1 MKTNLEKLEKC
12 QTKLSVVV
20 EPEEWKN
27 AQQKEFKKLA
37 DQTTV
42 PGFRKGHAPENLVKT
57 KVNHAEVLRRAADA
71 MIDVAYKNAIK
82 EHQLKPYYQPELNIV
97 KMDDDQFEFDIT
109 FIGAPT
115 VKLGGYKDIEVKKD
129 KVKVTK
135 EEVDHEVSHI
145 LDRYAELVSKDG
157 KAEEGDTVVIDF
169 KGFKDNEEFEGGSAE
184 GYSLELGSH
193 SFIPG
198 FEEGVVGMK
207 REESKDIEL
216 TFPED
221 YMAKELAGQKV
232 VFNVIVHD
240 IKKRVIPDLDEE
252 FFKDLDM
259 EGVSN
264 KEELEKVVEEEIKAQ
279 KEREADNKFIEDL
292 LEKASKN
299 MKVEIDEEIIDAETD
314 RMYKNFIEKLK
325 MQGVTEELYF
335 AYSGAKKE
343 DIMKDMKKEAE
354 KRVAYRY
361 LLEAIVK
368 AEEITI
374 SDKDAKDEVKK
385 MADMYKMTEEDI
397 MKELGSLEV
406 VKYDLAMQKA
416 IELLKEN
423 N

>member
-1 MKTNLEKLEKC
+1 MKKEIKYVVNGEEWNKAQDAAFKKISGKHKIDGFRVGKAPRNVFEKKYGTGDIISEAMEDLVQKKYGEVIITEKLIP
-12 QTKLSVVV
+12 VV
-20 EPEEWKN
+20 EP
-27 AQQKEFKKLA
+27 KL
-37 DQTTV
+37 
-42 PGFRKGHAPENLVKT
+42 E
-57 KVNHAEVLRRAADA
+57 
-71 MIDVAYKNAIK
+71 
-82 EHQLKPYYQPELNIV
+82 IV
-97 KMDDDQFEFDIT
+97 KADDEGFEVNMT
-109 FIGAPT
+109 FILDPEVT
-115 VKLGGYKDIEVKKD
+115 LGEYKGLKVKKD

-232 VFNVIVHD
+232 VFNVTVHD
-240 IKKRVIPDLDEE
+240 IKKRVIPELDEE

-259 EGVSN
+259 EGVTN
-264 KEELEKVVEEEIKAQ
+264 KEELNKVVEEEIKTQ
-279 KEREADNKFIEDL
+279 KEHDAENKYIDDL
-292 LEKASKN
+292 LEAASKN
-299 MKVEIDEEIIDAETD
+299 MTIDLDEEIVDAEVE
-314 RMYKNFIEKLK
+314 RMYKEFTNRLK
-325 MQGVTEELYF
+325 MQGIDEELYF
-335 AYSGAKKE
+335 AYAKVTKE
-343 DIMKDMKKEAE
+343 KVKEDMKKEAE
-354 KRVAYRY
+354 TRVKYRY

-368 AEEITI
+368 AEKIEI
-374 SDKDAKDEVKK
+374 SEKDAKAELKK
-385 MADMYKMTEEDI
+385 MAEDYKMTEEDLL
-397 MKELGSLEV
+397 KEFNNSLEV
-406 VKYDLAMQKA
+406 LKYDLAMRKA
-416 IELLKEN
+416 IEVLKEN

>member
-1 MKTNLEKLEKC
+1 MKKQVNYKVNGEEWKEAKDKAFNKLVKKVKIDGFREGKVPRNVFEKKYGTGDIISDAMEDLVQKKYGEVIITEKLIP
-12 QTKLSVVV
+12 VV
-20 EPEEWKN
+20 EP
-27 AQQKEFKKLA
+27 KL
-37 DQTTV
+37 
-42 PGFRKGHAPENLVKT
+42 E
-57 KVNHAEVLRRAADA
+57 
-71 MIDVAYKNAIK
+71 
-82 EHQLKPYYQPELNIV
+82 IV
-97 KMDDDQFEFDIT
+97 KADDEGFEVNMT
-109 FIGAPT
+109 FILDPEVT
-115 VKLGGYKDIEVKKD
+115 LGEYKGLKVKKD

-157 KAEEGDTVVIDF
+157 KAEEGDTVVID
-169 KGFKDNEEFEGGSAE
+169 FKDNEEFEGGSAE

-232 VFNVIVHD
+232 VFNVTVHD

-299 MKVEIDEEIIDAETD
+299 MKVEIDEEIIAAETD

>member
-1 MKTNLEKLEKC
+1 
-12 QTKLSVVV
+12 
-20 EPEEWKN
+20 
-27 AQQKEFKKLA
+27 
-37 DQTTV
+37 
-42 PGFRKGHAPENLVKT
+42 
-57 KVNHAEVLRRAADA
+57 
-71 MIDVAYKNAIK
+71 
-82 EHQLKPYYQPELNIV
+82 
-97 KMDDDQFEFDIT
+97 
-109 FIGAPT
+109 
-115 VKLGGYKDIEVKKD
+115 
-129 KVKVTK
+129 
-135 EEVDHEVSHI
+135 
-145 LDRYAELVSKDG
+145 
-157 KAEEGDTVVIDF
+157 
-169 KGFKDNEEFEGGSAE
+169 
-184 GYSLELGSH
+184 
-193 SFIPG
+193 
-198 FEEGVVGMK
+198 
-207 REESKDIEL
+207 
-216 TFPED
+216 
-221 YMAKELAGQKV
+221 
-232 VFNVIVHD
+232 
-240 IKKRVIPDLDEE
+240 
-252 FFKDLDM
+252 M

-264 KEELEKVVEEEIKAQ
+264 KEELEKVVEDEIKAQ

>member
-1 MKTNLEKLEKC
+1 MKKQVNYKVNGEEWKEAKDKAFNKLVKKVKVDGFREGKVPRNVFEKKYGTGDIISEAMEDLVQKKYSEVIITEKLIP
-12 QTKLSVVV
+12 VV
-20 EPEEWKN
+20 EP
-27 AQQKEFKKLA
+27 KL
-37 DQTTV
+37 
-42 PGFRKGHAPENLVKT
+42 E
-57 KVNHAEVLRRAADA
+57 
-71 MIDVAYKNAIK
+71 
-82 EHQLKPYYQPELNIV
+82 IV
-97 KMDDDQFEFDIT
+97 KADDEGFEVNMT
-109 FIGAPT
+109 FILNPEVT
-115 VKLGGYKDIEVKKD
+115 LGEYKGLKVKKD

-135 EEVDHEVSHI
+135 EEVDHEVGHI

-232 VFNVIVHD
+232 VFNVTVHD

-299 MKVEIDEEIIDAETD
+299 MKVEIDEEIIDDEAN
-314 RMYKNFIEKLK
+314 RMYKNFIERLK
-325 MQGVTEELYF
+325 MQGVDEELYF

-343 DIMKDMKKEAE
+343 DIMKDMRKEAE

-361 LLEAIVK
+361 LLESIVK

-374 SDKDAKDEVKK
+374 SDKDAKAEVKK